1 MLVGLQAVGTRV
13 SRPVDELILEN
24 NHLPSL
30 PGNTF
35 SALRVVRL
43 MLRDNGMERVA
54 ASWLAGLED
63 TLLEVFV
70 VEPRL
75 RSVPADSLE
84 QLRGLEAV
92 TLQGGAIK
100 RLPRFSG
107 LPRLR
112 YLHIQSPALVELSP
126 LGFKAL
132 GDLEQLHVT
141 FSPYLTRLEGGFLQ
155 DLPRLHILNV
165 SHCGLA
171 WLHPRALSALPA
183 LKELSFVGNRLT
195 DAGMVGRA
203 ARELPALAILRLDDN
218 QFDSL
223 GEASFVDLPSLREL
237 TLAGNRIAEL
247 QRGAFDRLPA
257 LRRLDLSRNS
267 VRRIHPESFRQ
278 QSGTLEELWLTA
290 NVIDHV
296 AEVRTL
302 LDALPRLRYLDLS
315 HNYIEEVPFGA
326 LRGHATLER
335 LHLDHNRVQHIQ
347 REAFTAMPALRELRL
362 RNNSL
367 SSSSDGPFWNLP
379 ALKVWQ
385 QTSTGRRRVTTL
397 ITFLHNKDTANCTH
411 CRCL

>member
-1 MLVGLQAVGTRV
+1 VLVGLQAVGTHV
-13 SRPVDELILEN
+13 TRPVDELILEN

-30 PGNTF
+30 PGNMF

-43 MLRDNGMERVA
+43 MLRDNGLERVA

-75 RSVPADSLE
+75 RSLPADSLE

-112 YLHIQSPALVELSP
+112 YVHVQSPALVELSP
-126 LGFKAL
+126 LGFRAL
-132 GDLEQLHVT
+132 SDLEQLHVT
-141 FSPYLTRLEGGFLQ
+141 FSPHLTRLEGGLLQ
-155 DLPRLHILNV
+155 DLPRLRMLNV

-171 WLHPRALSALPA
+171 WVHPRALAILPS
-183 LKELSFVGNRLT
+183 LKELSLAGNRLT
-195 DAGMVGRA
+195 NAGMVGRA
-203 ARELPALAILRLDDN
+203 TRELPALAVLRLDDN
-218 QFDSL
+218 QFDLL
-223 GEASFVDLPSLREL
+223 GEASFVDLPSLSEV
-237 TLAGNRIAEL
+237 TLAGNKITQL

-257 LRRLDLSRNS
+257 LRRLDLSRNR
-267 VRRIHPESFRQ
+267 VGRVHPEAFRQ
-278 QSGTLEELWLTA
+278 QSGSLEELWLTA
-290 NVIDHV
+290 NAIEHV
-296 AEVRTL
+296 ADVRAT
-302 LDALPRLRYLDLS
+302 LDALPRLRYLELS
-315 HNYIEEVPFGA
+315 YNYIEEVPFGA
-326 LRGHATLER
+326 LRGHSTLER

-367 SSSSDGPFWNLP
+367 TSFADGPLWNLP
-379 ALKVWQ
+379 ALKVPQ
-385 QTSTGRRRVTTL
+385 
-397 ITFLHNKDTANCTH
+397 NCSRQGEW
-411 CRCL
+411 CCSSSC

>member
-1 MLVGLQAVGTRV
+1 
-13 SRPVDELILEN
+13 VDELILEN

-43 MLRDNGMERVA
+43 MLRDNGLERVA

-75 RSVPADSLE
+75 RSLPGDSLE

-112 YLHIQSPALVELSP
+112 YVHIQSPALVELSP

-132 GDLEQLHVT
+132 GDLEQLHVA
-141 FSPYLTRLEGGFLQ
+141 FSPHLTRLEGGFLQ
-155 DLPRLHILNV
+155 DLPRLRMLNV
-165 SHCGLA
+165 THCGLA
-171 WLHPRALSALPA
+171 WVHPRALATLPA
-183 LKELSFVGNRLT
+183 LKELTLVGNRLT

-203 ARELPALAILRLDDN
+203 ARELPALSVLRLDDN
-218 QFDSL
+218 HFDRLS
-223 GEASFVDLPSLREL
+223 EASFVDMPSLHEIA
-237 TLAGNRIAEL
+237 LAGNRIAEL

-257 LRRLDLSRNS
+257 LRKLDLSRNR
-267 VRRIHPESFRQ
+267 VRRIHPETFLQ
-278 QSGTLEELWLTA
+278 QASTLEELWLTA
-290 NVIDHV
+290 NSLDHV
-296 AEVRTL
+296 AETRTL
-302 LDALPRLRYLDLS
+302 LDSLPRLRYLDLS
-315 HNYIEEVPFGA
+315 YNFIEEVPFGA
-326 LRGHATLER
+326 FRGHPTLER
-335 LHLDHNRVQHIQ
+335 LHLDHNRIQHIQ

-367 SSSSDGPFWNLP
+367 TSFVDGPFWNLP
-379 ALKVWQ
+379 ALKVP
-385 QTSTGRRRVTTL
+385 
-397 ITFLHNKDTANCTH
+397 H
-411 CRCL
+411 RCSQ

>member
-1 MLVGLQAVGTRV
+1 MVGLQAVGTNV
-13 SRPVDELILEN
+13 TRPVDELILEN

-30 PGNTF
+30 PGNMF

-43 MLRDNGMERVA
+43 MLRDNGLERVA

-75 RSVPADSLE
+75 RSLPVDSLE

-107 LPRLR
+107 LSRVR
-112 YLHIQSPALVELSP
+112 YLHVQSPSLLELSP
-126 LGFKAL
+126 LGFKSM
-132 GDLEQLHVT
+132 GDLEQMHVT
-141 FSPYLTRLEGGFLQ
+141 FSPHLTRLEGGFLQ
-155 DLPRLHILNV
+155 DLPRLRVLNV
-165 SHCGLA
+165 SHCGLT
-171 WLHPRALSALPA
+171 WVHPRALATLPA
-183 LKELSFVGNRLT
+183 LKELCLVGNRLN

-203 ARELPALAILRLDDN
+203 ARELPALAVLRLDDN
-218 QFDSL
+218 RFDRL
-223 GEASFVDLPSLREL
+223 GEASFVDLPSLREV
-237 TLAGNRIAEL
+237 TLAGNLIADV

-257 LRRLDLSRNS
+257 LRRLDLSRNR
-267 VRRIHPESFRQ
+267 VRRIHPEAFRQ
-278 QSGTLEELWLTA
+278 HSSTVEELWLSA
-290 NVIDHV
+290 NAIHHV
-296 AEVRTL
+296 AEVRSL

-315 HNYIEEVPFGA
+315 YNFIEEIPFGA
-326 LRGHATLER
+326 LRGHPTLER

-367 SSSSDGPFWNLP
+367 SNFLDGPYWNLP
-379 ALKVWQ
+379 ALKVPQ
-385 QTSTGRRRVTTL
+385 KYSK
-397 ITFLHNKDTANCTH
+397 FSH
-411 CRCL
+411 

>member
-1 MLVGLQAVGTRV
+1 MPYNHRCSHSDLTRVLVGLQAVGTHV
-13 SRPVDELILEN
+13 TRPVDELILEN

-43 MLRDNGMERVA
+43 MLRDNGLERVA

-75 RSVPADSLE
+75 RSLPADSLE

-112 YLHIQSPALVELSP
+112 YVHIQSPALVELSP

-132 GDLEQLHVT
+132 GDLEQLHVA
-141 FSPYLTRLEGGFLQ
+141 FSPHLTRLEGGFLQ
-155 DLPRLHILNV
+155 DLPRLRMLNV
-165 SHCGLA
+165 THCGLA
-171 WLHPRALSALPA
+171 WVHPRALATLPA
-183 LKELSFVGNRLT
+183 LKELTLVGNRLT

-203 ARELPALAILRLDDN
+203 ARELPALSVLKLDDN
-218 QFDSL
+218 HFDRLS
-223 GEASFVDLPSLREL
+223 EASFVDMPSLHEIA
-237 TLAGNRIAEL
+237 LAGNRIAEL

-257 LRRLDLSRNS
+257 LRKLDLSRNR
-267 VRRIHPESFRQ
+267 VRRVHPETFLQ
-278 QSGTLEELWLTA
+278 QASTLEELWLTA
-290 NVIDHV
+290 NSLDHV
-296 AEVRTL
+296 AETRAL
-302 LDALPRLRYLDLS
+302 LDSLPRLRYLDLS
-315 HNYIEEVPFGA
+315 YNFIEEVPFGA
-326 LRGHATLER
+326 FRGHPTLER
-335 LHLDHNRVQHIQ
+335 LHLDHNRIQHIQ

-367 SSSSDGPFWNLP
+367 TSFVDGPFWNLP
-379 ALKVWQ
+379 ALKVP
-385 QTSTGRRRVTTL
+385 
-397 ITFLHNKDTANCTH
+397 H
-411 CRCL
+411 RCSPNSY